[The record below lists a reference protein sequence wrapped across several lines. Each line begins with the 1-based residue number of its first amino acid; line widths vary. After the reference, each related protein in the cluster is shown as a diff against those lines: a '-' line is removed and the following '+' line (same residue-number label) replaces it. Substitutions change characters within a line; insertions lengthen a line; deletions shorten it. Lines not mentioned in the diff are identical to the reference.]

1 MTLQINSWVRF
12 FLVVVL
18 LAAAGQF
25 LSARSGAE
33 DLPPRQS
40 LAFLPNRLGDWV
52 GQDSG
57 IPPEIL
63 AVLGR
68 GEFLSRIYRRAP
80 DQAPVDLF
88 LAYFPSQRSGN
99 TIHSPKNCLPGAG
112 WTPVES
118 SRIWLERPGR
128 TAIPANRYVVAR
140 GAERLLVLYW
150 YQAHDRAVA
159 NEYWAK
165 FCLVVDA
172 FRMNRT
178 DGALV
183 RIVTPL
189 LAPGEG
195 PENGQKRAVEFGQR
209 LLPVLDSYI
218 PQ

>member
-18 LAAAGQF
+18 LAAASQF

-68 GEFLSRIYRRAP
+68 GEFLSRVYRRAP

-88 LAYFPSQRSGN
+88 LAYFPSQRSGS

-118 SRIWLERPGR
+118 SRICRSG
-128 TAIPANRYVVAR
+128 T
-140 GAERLLVLYW
+140 
-150 YQAHDRAVA
+150 
-159 NEYWAK
+159 
-165 FCLVVDA
+165 
-172 FRMNRT
+172 T
-178 DGALV
+178 S
-183 RIVTPL
+183 
-189 LAPGEG
+189 PGE
-195 PENGQKRAVEFGQR
+195 RC
-209 LLPVLDSYI
+209 
-218 PQ
+218 

>member
-1 MTLQINSWVRF
+1 MTPQVNSWVRF

-80 DQAPVDLF
+80 DQAPVD
-88 LAYFPSQRSGN
+88 
-99 TIHSPKNCLPGAG
+99 SPKNCLPGAG
-112 WTPVES
+112 WTPVEF

-209 LLPVLDSYI
+209 LLPLLDSYI